1 MFYLSLTTDFGLGI
15 NSTPLTLHANRLC
28 TRIGCGAM
36 LLAISMYRAGV
47 GL

>member
-1 MFYLSLTTDFGLGI
+1 MFYLLPTTLIHKNCLGT
-15 NSTPLTLHANRLC
+15 SVG
-28 TRIGCGAM
+28 IGAV

>member
-1 MFYLSLTTDFGLGI
+1 MFYLSLTTLMHENCFG
-15 NSTPLTLHANRLC
+15 TL
-28 TRIGCGAM
+28 IGYGVM

>member
-1 MFYLSLTTDFGLGI
+1 MFYLSLTKLMHENYLSTFVSFG
-15 NSTPLTLHANRLC
+15 AV
-28 TRIGCGAM
+28 